1 MEKVDETTHI
11 PQALHIA
18 LKMEQDSANFY
29 LKGIEEVVDPGV
41 KQLFRELLEEEKLHI
56 DRIQRLID
64 KELYQEN

>member
-1 MEKVDETTHI
+1 MDKVDETTHI
-11 PQALHIA
+11 PQALQIA
-18 LKMEQDSANFY
+18 LKMEQESANFY
-29 LKGIEEVVDPGV
+29 VKGIEEVVDPGV